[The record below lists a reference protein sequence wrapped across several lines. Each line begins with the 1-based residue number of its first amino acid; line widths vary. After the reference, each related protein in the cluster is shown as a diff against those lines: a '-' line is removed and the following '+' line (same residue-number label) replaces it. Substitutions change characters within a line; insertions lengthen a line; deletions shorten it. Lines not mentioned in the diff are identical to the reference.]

1 MDGIGDGVEETE
13 VEPVEGCQNRV
24 VVLMMVWKNCR
35 MEWL

>member
-13 VEPVEGCQNRV
+13 VELVEGCRKRV